1 MWNAWKIKSLSNIF
15 EGQDFQWNFFKESP
29 PSPKSGLIVHGTS
42 CCVKYGLAMSAL
54 CAVWTLWAL
63 WAGTGL
69 YLIEHVNFV
78 QLPHFQHALH
88 FNHQHNQIVTLD
100 ILKIYMNDLHDVHA
114 WSSGMG
120 RQLYWICFKMD
131 GIQHLLYCVVLKFN
145 CSRFDSVL
153 NIYHQCRSR
162 TRVIVM
168 M

>member
-1 MWNAWKIKSLSNIF
+1 MLGKTRVYPIFLKGNIF
-15 EGQDFQWNFFKESP
+15 SETFSKNHPPVQSLASCPWNKLLCEIWACNEC
-29 PSPKSGLIVHGTS
+29 IVCGVNIVGIVS
-42 CCVKYGLAMSAL
+42 MS
-54 CAVWTLWAL
+54 WFI
-63 WAGTGL
+63 TGL

-88 FNHQHNQIVTLD
+88 FNHQHNRIVSLD
-100 ILKIYMNDLHDVHA
+100 NLEIYMNVLHDVHA

-153 NIYHQCRSR
+153 NI
-162 TRVIVM
+162 
-168 M
+168 